1 MSPRPRRP
9 LGLVLA
15 GGGALGAWQA
25 GALAELERAGLRFDA
40 VLGFSAGAINGAA
53 YALGLVERAVEL
65 WPAVQRPFRLSP
77 RLRPFSLCSFEP
89 LREVLDFALDDEAA
103 RRGARCRLL
112 VASAHAD
119 RCRAIY
125 AEFDPNGRWDGPLE
139 RHLLASCAIP
149 SLLPPVEVRFRGL
162 SVALID
168 GGVPTAKPFSFAALG
183 PCADVLV
190 LEMARPDETARPL
203 HWNPW
208 LAADQRG
215 RRASR
220 RLIDEGAAELA
231 RRADGPRV
239 FRVHPSRELRHVM
252 LDFTPGKAREAL
264 ALGAADARSFL
275 DAEDGTAPRLS

>member
-1 MSPRPRRP
+1 VSPLPRRP

-25 GALAELERAGLRFDA
+25 GALAELERAGVVFDA

-53 YALGLVERAVEL
+53 YALGLVERAVSL
-65 WPAVQRPFRLSP
+65 WPAVARPFRLAP
-77 RLRPFSLCSFEP
+77 RFGPFSLCSFEP
-89 LREVLDFALDDEAA
+89 LREVLGFARDDEAA

-125 AEFDPNGRWDGPLE
+125 AEFDPAGRWDGPLE

-149 SLLPPVEVRFRGL
+149 SLLPPVAVEFRGMK
-162 SVALID
+162 VDLID

-183 PCADVLV
+183 ACADVLV
-190 LEMARPDETARPL
+190 LEMARPDEAARPI

-208 LAADQRG
+208 IAADQRG

-220 RLIDEGAAELA
+220 RLIDEGAAGLA
-231 RRADGPRV
+231 RSDDPPRLL
-239 FRVHPSRELRHVM
+239 RLHPSRELTHVM
-252 LDFTPGKAREAL
+252 LDFSPRKARQAL
-264 ALGAADARSFL
+264 ALGAADARAFL
-275 DAEDGTAPRLS
+275 AAGTETR